1 MEAATPSATD
11 KVTRTTPNKSA
22 ELVHLERSSQKVT
35 GSKPGIVGMYTAP
48 ATSVEFQNVQIQLSA
63 EIEATG
69 NMDMLL
75 RSGIPR
81 KPISSQNLG
90 TRFHI
95 RVEELSQPKF

>member
-1 MEAATPSATD
+1 MLFRSA
-11 KVTRTTPNKSA
+11 R
-22 ELVHLERSSQKVT
+22 
-35 GSKPGIVGMYTAP
+35 
-48 ATSVEFQNVQIQLSA
+48 ATSVEFQDDQIQLSA

-81 KPISSQNLG
+81 KPMSNLNLG

-95 RVEELSQPKF
+95 RVEELSQPKFLPSLKFSQQNNFDLFQISI